1 MVSEVGL
8 ILIGD
13 ELLRGNR
20 QDKHMEYMIGLLSGR
35 GMELS
40 WVRIVGD
47 DQDQI
52 TETLRDTMA
61 RPALVFSFG
70 GIGATPDDVTR
81 ASAAE
86 ALGVDVERHPEAV
99 HLLEEQ
105 FGEAAYPKRILM
117 AEIPS
122 GAELIP
128 NPVNRVPGFK
138 LRHHH
143 FLPGFPNMAWP
154 MAEWVLDT
162 HYADLFNDNPR
173 AEERL
178 FILNTPES
186 ELIDEMNLLL
196 ERYPELGLSSLPD
209 TKHRKRIDFG
219 LKGPKE
225 VVATAKAD
233 LLQWL
238 EQEGIDWAPLD
249 TEL

>member
-1 MVSEVGL
+1 MAISETGL

-20 QDKHMEYMIGLLSGR
+20 QDKHMQYMISLLARR

-47 DQDQI
+47 EEAQI

-81 ASAAE
+81 SAAAR
-86 ALGVDVERHPEAV
+86 ALGVDIARHPEAV
-99 HLLEEQ
+99 RLLEEQ

-117 AEIPS
+117 AEIPA

-138 LRHHH
+138 LEHHH

-162 HYADLFNDNPR
+162 HYRALFNENPR
-173 AEERL
+173 VEERIY
-178 FILNTPES
+178 ILNTPES
-186 ELIDEMNLLL
+186 ELIDQMNLLL
-196 ERYPELGLSSLPD
+196 ESYPGLGLSSLPD

-219 LKGPKE
+219 LKGPRE
-225 VVATAKAD
+225 VVEAAKAD

-238 EQEGIDWAPLD
+238 EQEGIDWSPLD
-249 TEL
+249 SE

>member
-1 MVSEVGL
+1 MGITETGL

-20 QDKHMEYMIGLLSGR
+20 QDKHMEYMIGLLDDR

-47 DQDQI
+47 EGAQI

-81 ASAAE
+81 TSAAE
-86 ALGVDVERHPEAV
+86 AIGVAVERHPEAV
-99 HLLEEQ
+99 SLLEDQ

-117 AEIPS
+117 AELPA
-122 GAELIP
+122 GAALIP

-138 LRHHH
+138 LGHHH

-162 HYADLFNDNPR
+162 HYSQLFNDNPR

-178 FILNTPES
+178 YILNTPES
-186 ELIDEMNLLL
+186 ELIDQMNRLL

-209 TKHRKRIDFG
+209 TRNRKRIDFG
-219 LKGPKE
+219 LKGPRQ
-225 VVATAKAD
+225 VVDAARTE
-233 LLQWL
+233 LLEWL
-238 EQEGIDWAPLD
+238 DEEGIDWAPLD
-249 TEL
+249 GS